1 MQAARRRDIVRGVKK
16 LLVVLA
22 LFVVLVPAAIVLADA
37 AFQNTTVTT
46 HTFPGPIDGIVVRS
60 GGGDVEL
67 VPGRGRSVRVR
78 ETRHY
83 LFKQP
88 TLQRAVRNGVL
99 TLEARCEGTLGVTC
113 TSDLRVSVPAGATI
127 TLDVDSGD
135 VDARG
140 IDAGQA
146 RLRSDSGDAR
156 LELIGRQGRVHL
168 RGESGDI
175 DVRVRDA
182 RVIDTQTDSG
192 DIVVAA
198 SARPRRIRAVTDS
211 GNVRIVVP
219 AGHYATTPKTDSG
232 NVTVD
237 GISRNDR
244 APSAIEARTDSGDV
258 TLRGQ

>member
-1 MQAARRRDIVRGVKK
+1 VRGVKK
-16 LLVVLA
+16 VLIVLA
-22 LFVVLVPAAIVLADA
+22 LFVVLVPAAIVLADV

-46 HTFPGPIDGIVVRS
+46 HRFPGPVDEIVVRADS
-60 GGGDVEL
+60 GDVEL

-83 LFKQP
+83 LFEQP
-88 TLQRAVRNGVL
+88 TLERDVKDGVL
-99 TLEARCEGTLGVTC
+99 TLEARCEATLGVTC
-113 TSDLRVSVPAGATI
+113 FSDLRVSVPAGATVR
-127 TLDVDSGD
+127 LDVDSGD

-140 IDAGQA
+140 IDVDEA

-156 LELIGRQGRVHL
+156 LELIGRQRRV
-168 RGESGDI
+168 RARSDSGGI
-175 DVRVRDA
+175 DARVRDA
-182 RVIDTQTDSG
+182 RVIDAQTDAG
-192 DIVVAA
+192 DVVVAA

-219 AGHYATTPKTDSG
+219 AGQYATTPKTDSG

-244 APSAIEARTDSGDV
+244 AQSAIEARTDSGDV
-258 TLRGQ
+258 TLNGQ

>member
-1 MQAARRRDIVRGVKK
+1 MKK
-16 LLVVLA
+16 VLLVLA

-46 HTFPGPIDGIVVRS
+46 HRFPGPIDRIVVRADR
-60 GGGDVEL
+60 GDVEL
-67 VPGRGRSVRVR
+67 VPGRGLSVRVR

-88 TLQRAVRNGVL
+88 TLVRDVRDGTL
-99 TLEARCEGTLGVTC
+99 TLEARCEETLGITC
-113 TSDLRVSVPAGATI
+113 ASDLRVSVPAGATI
-127 TLDVDSGD
+127 TLDLDAGD

-140 IDAGQA
+140 IDVRRA

-156 LELIGRQGRVHL
+156 VELTGEQGLVRA
-168 RGESGDI
+168 RSDSGGI

-182 RVIDTQTDSG
+182 RVIDAQTDSG
-192 DIVVAA
+192 DVVVAA

-211 GNVRIVVP
+211 GNVRVVVP
-219 AGHYATTPKTDSG
+219 AGEYATSPKTDSG

-244 APSAIEARTDSGDV
+244 AGSAIEARTDSGDV
-258 TLRGQ
+258 TLSGQ